1 MILTI
6 AIPTIVTR
14 KDKFDKLFDRLVKQ
28 IVYFGYGKDVE
39 IISECDNKEISI
51 GKKRDNLI
59 MKAKGEYIVM
69 IDDDD
74 MIAHN
79 YLLVVINKL
88 LNRPDCVGYLE
99 KIKHNNKTSCISLN
113 NPGWI
118 DNYAGYDYARTPF
131 FKVPIKT
138 EICREVGCRDMR
150 FAEDHDFANRV
161 KPFLKTEE
169 FINDY
174 MYIYQYSHEP
184 HNQKY
189 GIR

>member
-14 KDKFDKLFDRLVKQ
+14 QDKFNRLIDRIAAQ
-28 IVYFGYGKDVE
+28 ITYYGYGKEVE
-39 IISECDNKEISI
+39 VISECDNKEISI

-59 MKAKGEYIVM
+59 RKANGDYIVM

-74 MIAHN
+74 TIANN
-79 YLLVVINKL
+79 YILVVVNALSKA
-88 LNRPDCVGYLE
+88 PDCIGYLE
-99 KIKHNNKTSCISLN
+99 RIKHSNKTSCISLK
-113 NPGWI
+113 NPCWM
-118 DNYAGYDYARTPF
+118 DNYGGYDYVRTPF

-138 EICREVGCRDMR
+138 ELCRQVGCSDMR
-150 FAEDHDFANRV
+150 FGEDHDFA
-161 KPFLKTEE
+161 KKIYPLLKTEE

-174 MYIYQYSHEP
+174 MYIYQYNREP

-189 GIR
+189 GIK